1 MMILVILVISPL
13 SISLQVS
20 YKLIKL
26 ETNALSGC
34 LLFGA
39 FFFYCLTKINVH
51 CINKNMIKSIGWYK
65 FSPNEKEKQFWFIIN
80 VIDDNYLVSS

>member
-1 MMILVILVISPL
+1 MYGMKNFALSFKPPPHPIPVIKKKMNVNDPFNRSFKVKYRMMILVILVISPL

-39 FFFYCLTKINVH
+39 FFFLLL
-51 CINKNMIKSIGWYK
+51 NKN
-65 FSPNEKEKQFWFIIN
+65 
-80 VIDDNYLVSS
+80 

>member
-39 FFFYCLTKINVH
+39 FFFFYCLTKINVN
-51 CINKNMIKSIGWYK
+51 CINKNTIKV
-65 FSPNEKEKQFWFIIN
+65 EVDIN
-80 VIDDNYLVSS
+80 SVQMKKKNNSGLL